1 MNKISVIMYHYIRN
15 LKQSRYP
22 EIKGLDS
29 KLFEEQILYL
39 KKHYNIISMN
49 EAIEAVHYG
58 TPVPDK
64 SILLTFDDCYK
75 DHYTYVFPI
84 LIKYGISGAFYAPM
98 KCLKEKKV
106 LDVNKI
112 HFILA
117 SVPNKKQIIS
127 EIFDQLDHFR
137 HEYNLEKNSF
147 YYDKL
152 AIPDRHDTAD
162 IIFIKRILQVELDE
176 KLRNIVTSKLFN
188 KFVGVSEK
196 AFCEELYLT
205 KEQISHMFDSGMHF
219 GSHSYEH
226 YWLNSLTKEKQEEQI
241 DLSLKYLEE
250 MGIDINNWTMCYPYG
265 GYNSDTLEV
274 LTEKKC
280 KLAFTTEV
288 DVYNLDLHNK
298 YEVPRLDTND
308 IPKDRKS
315 KVNKWYLLA

>member
-1 MNKISVIMYHYIRN
+1 MYHYIRN